1 MLIGM
6 ADWASASGNDTLWD
20 WLQDL
25 SADQNYRLGNREYHA
40 DDHAVGQVYHALE
53 VERGVPFTVALGP
66 TQEQFDFILDN
77 RSNISLDH
85 RVPGPLEYREMGY
98 RPACQL
104 RWCWCDAI
112 FMAPPTWLGLA
123 SSSGDSKYIDF
134 ADEEFWATHDYL
146 YRELPDFAPGGG
158 LYLRDSRFFEPDETG
173 KLIFWGRGN
182 GWVYA
187 GLTSILE
194 LLPANHPSRERYEA
208 LFIQMSRALLV
219 AQVPTG
225 PHAGFWSPSLL
236 AYEEHPFPESSS
248 TGFFV
253 SGLAFGVRTG
263 RLNSPEY
270 LLAAQRGWT
279 ALLSAQLPDGR
290 IGWTQ
295 QIGAEPDSVKETDTQ
310 LYSTGAFLKAAAEM
324 LKLACTGELVTG
336 EDTPSTGPGT
346 LPATQGTPAFDK
358 PPEAGMAPPC
368 GRQSMCGPASRARAR
383 RRVRR
388 RAD

>member
-1 MLIGM
+1 
-6 ADWASASGNDTLWD
+6 
-20 WLQDL
+20 
-25 SADQNYRLGNREYHA
+25 
-40 DDHAVGQVYHALE
+40 
-53 VERGVPFTVALGP
+53 
-66 TQEQFDFILDN
+66 
-77 RSNISLDH
+77 
-85 RVPGPLEYREMGY
+85 
-98 RPACQL
+98 
-104 RWCWCDAI
+104 
-112 FMAPPTWLGLA
+112 
-123 SSSGDSKYIDF
+123 
-134 ADEEFWATHDYL
+134 
-146 YRELPDFAPGGG
+146 
-158 LYLRDSRFFEPDETG
+158 
-173 KLIFWGRGN
+173 
-182 GWVYA
+182 
-187 GLTSILE
+187 
-194 LLPANHPSRERYEA
+194 
-208 LFIQMSRALLV
+208 MSRALLV

-336 EDTPSTGPGT
+336 A
-346 LPATQGTPAFDK
+346 LPAL
-358 PPEAGMAPPC
+358 C
-368 GRQSMCGPASRARAR
+368 C
-383 RRVRR
+383 
-388 RAD
+388 